1 MADVVIRGA
10 REHNL
15 DDVSLTLPRNRFIC
29 FTGVS
34 GSGKSSLAFD
44 TLYAEGQRRYVES
57 LSSYARQF
65 LGQLPK
71 PDVERVSGLS
81 PAISIAQKAAGQ
93 NVRSTVGTVA
103 EVSDFLRVLFARVAT
118 GFCPKCGRLIVAQ
131 TRAQILERLKVVP
144 KGARL
149 QILAPLVRN
158 QKGSAADLFANL
170 RRKGFRRVR
179 VDGRILSLDD
189 EIALDRRLRH
199 SIDVVVDRLVQ
210 SETIY
215 RRLAEALDL
224 ALQLGKGR
232 AVALIDTSDAGSA
245 ATDGTLD
252 AAESGDGGKA
262 ENVDELDAPPTFV
275 DDLPTSAG
283 TNEREDGETDDA
295 AAFDG
300 LDAAPNDVAKSNN
313 ETEIY
318 FSADYACSHCGISF
332 ERPTPQLFSFNSPQG
347 RCPHCQ
353 GLGVVHTFDPKLLI
367 PDETKS
373 FQQGCV
379 VPIGKW
385 KDMGRWRRHIY
396 QGVADALEKLYNL
409 EKNYVLETAWEELDE
424 RVKKALLWGTGDLR
438 VTFSWRNGA
447 VERKWGGAFEGIIPK
462 MLKQFRE
469 TRNKMI
475 LAAME
480 RFMSSVPCAFCG
492 GKRLNE
498 QASAF
503 RIETKSDA
511 APFAEKKS
519 LTLPELSDLPISD
532 LREFFSELNLDESGQ
547 IVAQDLV
554 KEIRA
559 RLGFLIDVGLG
570 YLSLGRSAPTLS
582 GGEMQRIRLAGQIGG
597 GLVGVL
603 YVLDEPSIGLHPR
616 DNERLIETLTRLRDL
631 GNTVVVVEHDEDTM
645 LASDYLVDF
654 GPGPGVRGG
663 KIVAAGS
670 VADVLQN
677 RRAES
682 LTARFLTGEEEIA
695 VPKERKAPDGRFL
708 VVRGATHHNLKNID
722 VKIPLGGVVCVTGVS
737 GSGKSSLVNDI
748 LKEALARDL
757 NRANGEPGA
766 HRAIEGVEHLNKLIS
781 IDQAPIGRTPR
792 SNPATYIKLFDDIRR
807 LYAETPEARAK
818 GFQPGR
824 FSFNVPGG
832 RCEHCEGN
840 GATKLEMD
848 FLADVW
854 AVCPV
859 CGGRRFNQETRAVKY
874 KGLSI
879 DQALDLDV
887 ETALK
892 HFENI
897 PKIREKLQTLYDVGL
912 GYMKLGQPSPTLSGG
927 EAQRVKLAKELVKR
941 SSGRTLYLLD
951 EPTTGLHFA
960 DVKLLLNVLR
970 SFADAGNTVLIVEH
984 NLDVVKTADW
994 VIDLGPEGGD
1004 GGGRVVAEGTPEEVA
1019 EVAESRTGRALKEFL
1034 SRDRQRLAERL
1045 AEAEAEASRRDEA
1058 VKTVETVEIVKKD
1071 KNGNDG
1077 EDGAAASGE
1086 NANAGGVKVDETV
1099 KTGATDGKDDGPTI
1113 PSVEIEGPIVIVGAC
1128 ENNLQNITVEI
1139 PRDKTTVCCGPSGSG
1154 KSSLAIDV
1162 AYAEGRRRYVESLSS
1177 YARQFL
1183 GQIRKPKVE
1192 KTFGIAPSIAIEQ
1205 KTTSRSPRSTVG
1217 TVSEIQ
1223 DYLRILFAR
1232 LGVPH
1237 CPDCGVPIGTQ
1248 STDQIVA
1255 RILCG
1260 EPDSRLYILA
1270 PLTLEIGD
1278 DYPKLWERLRSQGF
1292 LRVRVDGETH
1302 SLDAPPEIDRRAR
1315 HSVEVVVDRIKLK
1328 GDADDK
1334 AFRGR
1339 VAESVETALD
1349 WGAGVV
1355 RVAKADPAKPERDWE
1370 TTTMSRRLSCESC
1383 GRAFE
1388 PLTPR
1393 HFSFNSPLGWC
1404 PQCEGLGTQTGSNPQ
1419 SFVKDPKLTLAEGAI
1434 SLWSDFRTPTTVA
1447 TLRAFARGLG
1457 LPLDVPFERLDAR
1470 FRRAIFQGTGDR
1482 WFEATAADVEVATR
1496 ATTPEERAAGT
1507 FAPTPLGTP
1516 IAFKFQFKGIYP
1528 ALEEAG
1534 RIAPYYR
1541 SRLEY
1546 RVDECECSACLG
1558 SRLRDDVAAV
1568 RFRDLTLD
1576 QICRTPLGE
1585 LSRFF
1590 ADWEPSPTERKVAGE
1605 VLDEIRAR
1613 LRFLVDVGLD
1623 YLTLSRPAPSLS
1635 GGESQRIRLAAQ
1647 IGSGL
1652 VGVLYVL
1659 DEPTIGL
1666 HPRDNRRLIASLNKL
1681 RDLGNTLLIVEHDR
1695 EVIENADNV
1704 IDFGP
1709 GAGARGGL
1717 VVASGTPD
1725 EVKRN
1730 PNSVTGPYLSGQK
1743 SIPIPI
1749 NRRIID

>member
-1 MADVVIRGA
+1 MADIVIRGA

-15 DDVSLTLPRNRFIC
+15 DDVSLTLPRNRLIC

-81 PAISIAQKAAGQ
+81 PAISIAQKTAGQ

-118 GFCPKCGRLIVAQ
+118 GFCPKCGRPIVAQ
-131 TRAQILERLKVVP
+131 TRGQILERLKVAP
-144 KGARL
+144 NGSRL

-158 QKGSAADLFANL
+158 QKGSSAELFANL

-199 SIDVVVDRLVQ
+199 SVDVVVDRLVQ

-232 AVALIDTSDAGSA
+232 AIALIEPPIDDGDAAGDRA
-245 ATDGTLD
+245 DAIQNDAEFDAPPAFVDDWETD
-252 AAESGDGGKA
+252 AAEREGGD
-262 ENVDELDAPPTFV
+262 VDE
-275 DDLPTSAG
+275 
-283 TNEREDGETDDA
+283 A
-295 AAFDG
+295 ALFDG
-300 LDAAPNDVAKSNN
+300 VAPSLKNVAEFDR

-318 FSADYACSHCGISF
+318 FSADYSCSHCGISF

-353 GLGVVHTFDPKLLI
+353 GLGVVHSFDPKLLI

-424 RVKKALLWGTGDLR
+424 RVKKALLWGAGDLR

-447 VERKWGGAFEGIIPK
+447 VERKWGGSFEGIIPK

-469 TRNKMI
+469 TRNKMA

-480 RFMSSVPCAFCG
+480 RFMSSVPCEFCG

-503 RIETKSDA
+503 RIETKSAA
-511 APFAEKKS
+511 APFVEKKS
-519 LTLPELSDLPISD
+519 FTLPELSDLPISD
-532 LREFFSELNLDESGQ
+532 LREFFSELNLDASGR

-616 DNERLIETLTRLRDL
+616 DNERLIETLTKLRDV

-654 GPGPGVRGG
+654 GPGPGTRGG

-670 VADVLQN
+670 VAEVLQN
-677 RRAES
+677 GRGES
-682 LTARFLTGEEEIA
+682 LTARFLTGEEEIV

-892 HFENI
+892 RFENI
-897 PKIREKLQTLYDVGL
+897 PKIREKLQTLHDVGL

-1019 EVAESRTGRALKEFL
+1019 ENPDSRTGRALKEFL
-1034 SRDRQRLAERL
+1034 SRDRKTLAARL
-1045 AEAEAEASRRDEA
+1045 AEAEAARTAGSSGDGVGKIAEIAEAVGT
-1058 VKTVETVEIVKKD
+1058 VKTVETGGDLGTGNVGEIGANGG
-1071 KNGNDG
+1071 KN
-1077 EDGAAASGE
+1077 A
-1086 NANAGGVKVDETV
+1086 
-1099 KTGATDGKDDGPTI
+1099 GPTI
-1113 PSVEIEGPIVIVGAC
+1113 PSVELEGPIVIVGAC

-1232 LGVPH
+1232 LGTPY

-1292 LRVRVDGETH
+1292 LRVRVDGETFP
-1302 SLDAPPEIDRRAR
+1302 LDAPPEIDRRAR

-1328 GDADDK
+1328 GGADDK

-1339 VAESVETALD
+1339 VAGSVETALD
-1349 WGAGVV
+1349 WGAGRV
-1355 RVAKADPAKPERDWE
+1355 RVAKVDPAKPERDWE
-1370 TTTMSRRLSCESC
+1370 TTTMSRRLSCERC

-1404 PQCEGLGTQTGSNPQ
+1404 PHCEGLGTQTGSSPQ

-1447 TLRAFARGLG
+1447 SLRAFARGFG
-1457 LPLDVPFERLDAR
+1457 APLDVPFERLDAR

-1496 ATTPEERAAGT
+1496 ATTPKERADGA
-1507 FAPTPLGTP
+1507 FSPPPPETP

-1528 ALEEAG
+1528 AIEEAG

-1568 RFRDLTLD
+1568 RFRGLTLD
-1576 QICRTPLGE
+1576 QICRTPIGE
-1585 LSRFF
+1585 LTRFF
-1590 ADWEPSPTERKVAGE
+1590 ADWEPSPTEKRVAGE

-1666 HPRDNRRLIASLNKL
+1666 HPRDNRRLIVSLNKL
-1681 RDLGNTLLIVEHDR
+1681 RDLGNTLLVVEHDR
-1695 EVIENADNV
+1695 EVIENADSV

-1717 VVASGTPD
+1717 VVATGTPD

-1730 PNSVTGPYLSGQK
+1730 PNSVTGPYLSGEK
-1743 SIPIPI
+1743 SIPIPV
-1749 NRRIID
+1749 NRRIIV

>member
-1 MADVVIRGA
+1 
-10 REHNL
+10 
-15 DDVSLTLPRNRFIC
+15 
-29 FTGVS
+29 
-34 GSGKSSLAFD
+34 
-44 TLYAEGQRRYVES
+44 
-57 LSSYARQF
+57 
-65 LGQLPK
+65 
-71 PDVERVSGLS
+71 
-81 PAISIAQKAAGQ
+81 
-93 NVRSTVGTVA
+93 
-103 EVSDFLRVLFARVAT
+103 
-118 GFCPKCGRLIVAQ
+118 
-131 TRAQILERLKVVP
+131 
-144 KGARL
+144 
-149 QILAPLVRN
+149 
-158 QKGSAADLFANL
+158 
-170 RRKGFRRVR
+170 
-179 VDGRILSLDD
+179 
-189 EIALDRRLRH
+189 
-199 SIDVVVDRLVQ
+199 
-210 SETIY
+210 
-215 RRLAEALDL
+215 
-224 ALQLGKGR
+224 
-232 AVALIDTSDAGSA
+232 
-245 ATDGTLD
+245 
-252 AAESGDGGKA
+252 
-262 ENVDELDAPPTFV
+262 
-275 DDLPTSAG
+275 
-283 TNEREDGETDDA
+283 
-295 AAFDG
+295 
-300 LDAAPNDVAKSNN
+300 
-313 ETEIY
+313 
-318 FSADYACSHCGISF
+318 
-332 ERPTPQLFSFNSPQG
+332 
-347 RCPHCQ
+347 
-353 GLGVVHTFDPKLLI
+353 
-367 PDETKS
+367 
-373 FQQGCV
+373 
-379 VPIGKW
+379 
-385 KDMGRWRRHIY
+385 
-396 QGVADALEKLYNL
+396 
-409 EKNYVLETAWEELDE
+409 
-424 RVKKALLWGTGDLR
+424 
-438 VTFSWRNGA
+438 
-447 VERKWGGAFEGIIPK
+447 
-462 MLKQFRE
+462 
-469 TRNKMI
+469 
-475 LAAME
+475 
-480 RFMSSVPCAFCG
+480 
-492 GKRLNE
+492 
-498 QASAF
+498 
-503 RIETKSDA
+503 
-511 APFAEKKS
+511 
-519 LTLPELSDLPISD
+519 
-532 LREFFSELNLDESGQ
+532 
-547 IVAQDLV
+547 
-554 KEIRA
+554 
-559 RLGFLIDVGLG
+559 
-570 YLSLGRSAPTLS
+570 
-582 GGEMQRIRLAGQIGG
+582 
-597 GLVGVL
+597 
-603 YVLDEPSIGLHPR
+603 VLDEPSIGLHPR

-737 GSGKSSLVNDI
+737 GSGKSSLVNDV

-1019 EVAESRTGRALKEFL
+1019 EVPESRTGRALKEFL
-1034 SRDRQRLAERL
+1034 SRDRQKLAERL
-1045 AEAEAEASRRDEA
+1045 AEAEASRRDEG
-1058 VKTVETVEIVKKD
+1058 VNTVKKD
-1071 KNGNDG
+1071 KNGNNG

-1086 NANAGGVKVDETV
+1086 NANVGDGKVDETV
-1099 KTGATDGKDDGPTI
+1099 KNGATGGKDDGPTI

-1260 EPDSRLYILA
+1260 EPGSRLYILA

-1339 VAESVETALD
+1339 VAGSVETA
-1349 WGAGVV
+1349 
-1355 RVAKADPAKPERDWE
+1355 
-1370 TTTMSRRLSCESC
+1370 
-1383 GRAFE
+1383 
-1388 PLTPR
+1388 
-1393 HFSFNSPLGWC
+1393 
-1404 PQCEGLGTQTGSNPQ
+1404 
-1419 SFVKDPKLTLAEGAI
+1419 
-1434 SLWSDFRTPTTVA
+1434 
-1447 TLRAFARGLG
+1447 
-1457 LPLDVPFERLDAR
+1457 
-1470 FRRAIFQGTGDR
+1470 
-1482 WFEATAADVEVATR
+1482 
-1496 ATTPEERAAGT
+1496 
-1507 FAPTPLGTP
+1507 
-1516 IAFKFQFKGIYP
+1516 
-1528 ALEEAG
+1528 
-1534 RIAPYYR
+1534 
-1541 SRLEY
+1541 
-1546 RVDECECSACLG
+1546 
-1558 SRLRDDVAAV
+1558 
-1568 RFRDLTLD
+1568 
-1576 QICRTPLGE
+1576 
-1585 LSRFF
+1585 
-1590 ADWEPSPTERKVAGE
+1590 
-1605 VLDEIRAR
+1605 
-1613 LRFLVDVGLD
+1613 
-1623 YLTLSRPAPSLS
+1623 
-1635 GGESQRIRLAAQ
+1635 
-1647 IGSGL
+1647 
-1652 VGVLYVL
+1652 
-1659 DEPTIGL
+1659 
-1666 HPRDNRRLIASLNKL
+1666 
-1681 RDLGNTLLIVEHDR
+1681 
-1695 EVIENADNV
+1695 
-1704 IDFGP
+1704 
-1709 GAGARGGL
+1709 
-1717 VVASGTPD
+1717 
-1725 EVKRN
+1725 
-1730 PNSVTGPYLSGQK
+1730 
-1743 SIPIPI
+1743 
-1749 NRRIID
+1749 

>member
-1 MADVVIRGA
+1 MADIVIRGA

-15 DDVSLTLPRNRFIC
+15 DDVSLTLPRNRLIC

-81 PAISIAQKAAGQ
+81 PAISIAQKTAGQ

-118 GFCPKCGRLIVAQ
+118 GFCPKCGRPIVAQ
-131 TRAQILERLKVVP
+131 TRGQILERLKVAP
-144 KGARL
+144 NGSRL

-158 QKGSAADLFANL
+158 QKGSSAELFANL

-199 SIDVVVDRLVQ
+199 SVDVVVDRLVQ

-232 AVALIDTSDAGSA
+232 AIALIEPPTDDGDAAGDRA
-245 ATDGTLD
+245 DATPNDAEFDAPPAFVDDWETD
-252 AAESGDGGKA
+252 AAEREGGD
-262 ENVDELDAPPTFV
+262 VDE
-275 DDLPTSAG
+275 
-283 TNEREDGETDDA
+283 A
-295 AAFDG
+295 ALFDG
-300 LDAAPNDVAKSNN
+300 VAPSVKNVAESGR

-318 FSADYACSHCGISF
+318 FSADYSCSHCGISF

-353 GLGVVHTFDPKLLI
+353 GLGVVHSFDPKLLI

-424 RVKKALLWGTGDLR
+424 RVKKALLWGSGDLR

-447 VERKWGGAFEGIIPK
+447 VERKWGGSFEGIIPK

-469 TRNKMI
+469 TRNKMA

-480 RFMSSVPCAFCG
+480 RFMSSVPCEFCG

-503 RIETKSDA
+503 RIETKSTA
-511 APFAEKKS
+511 APFVEKKS
-519 LTLPELSDLPISD
+519 FTLPELSDLPISD
-532 LREFFSELNLDESGQ
+532 LREFFSELNLDASGR

-616 DNERLIETLTRLRDL
+616 DNERLIKTLTKLRDV

-654 GPGPGVRGG
+654 GPGPGTRGG

-670 VADVLQN
+670 VAEVLQN
-677 RRAES
+677 GREES

-892 HFENI
+892 RFENI
-897 PKIREKLQTLYDVGL
+897 PKIREKLQTLHDVGL

-1019 EVAESRTGRALKEFL
+1019 ENPDSRTGRALKEFL
-1034 SRDRQRLAERL
+1034 SRDRKTLAARR
-1045 AEAEAEASRRDEA
+1045 AEAEAARTAGSSDGEIGKTAEIVGT
-1058 VKTVETVEIVKKD
+1058 VKTVEADADVETGKVGEIEANGG
-1071 KNGNDG
+1071 KN
-1077 EDGAAASGE
+1077 A
-1086 NANAGGVKVDETV
+1086 
-1099 KTGATDGKDDGPTI
+1099 GPTI
-1113 PSVEIEGPIVIVGAC
+1113 PSVELEGPIVIVGAC

-1232 LGVPH
+1232 LGTPY

-1292 LRVRVDGETH
+1292 LRVRVDGETFP
-1302 SLDAPPEIDRRAR
+1302 LDAPPEIDRRAR

-1328 GDADDK
+1328 GGADDK

-1339 VAESVETALD
+1339 VAGSVETALD
-1349 WGAGVV
+1349 WGAGRV

-1370 TTTMSRRLSCESC
+1370 TTTMSRRLSCERC

-1404 PQCEGLGTQTGSNPQ
+1404 PHCEGLGTQTGSSPQ

-1447 TLRAFARGLG
+1447 SLRAFARGLG
-1457 LPLDVPFERLDAR
+1457 APLDVPFERLDAR

-1482 WFEATAADVEVATR
+1482 WFEATAADVEIATR
-1496 ATTPEERAAGT
+1496 ATTPKERADGALS
-1507 FAPTPLGTP
+1507 TPPPETP

-1528 ALEEAG
+1528 AIEEAG

-1568 RFRDLTLD
+1568 RFRGLTLD
-1576 QICRTPLGE
+1576 QICRTPIGE
-1585 LSRFF
+1585 LTRFF
-1590 ADWEPSPTERKVAGE
+1590 ADWEPSPTEKRVAGE

-1681 RDLGNTLLIVEHDR
+1681 RDLGNTLLVVEHDR
-1695 EVIENADNV
+1695 EVIENADSV

-1717 VVASGTPD
+1717 VVATGTPD

-1730 PNSVTGPYLSGQK
+1730 PNSVTGPYLSGKK
-1743 SIPIPI
+1743 SIPIPV
-1749 NRRIID
+1749 NRRIIM

>member
-1 MADVVIRGA
+1 
-10 REHNL
+10 
-15 DDVSLTLPRNRFIC
+15 
-29 FTGVS
+29 
-34 GSGKSSLAFD
+34 
-44 TLYAEGQRRYVES
+44 
-57 LSSYARQF
+57 
-65 LGQLPK
+65 
-71 PDVERVSGLS
+71 
-81 PAISIAQKAAGQ
+81 
-93 NVRSTVGTVA
+93 
-103 EVSDFLRVLFARVAT
+103 
-118 GFCPKCGRLIVAQ
+118 
-131 TRAQILERLKVVP
+131 
-144 KGARL
+144 
-149 QILAPLVRN
+149 
-158 QKGSAADLFANL
+158 
-170 RRKGFRRVR
+170 
-179 VDGRILSLDD
+179 
-189 EIALDRRLRH
+189 
-199 SIDVVVDRLVQ
+199 
-210 SETIY
+210 
-215 RRLAEALDL
+215 
-224 ALQLGKGR
+224 
-232 AVALIDTSDAGSA
+232 
-245 ATDGTLD
+245 
-252 AAESGDGGKA
+252 
-262 ENVDELDAPPTFV
+262 
-275 DDLPTSAG
+275 
-283 TNEREDGETDDA
+283 
-295 AAFDG
+295 
-300 LDAAPNDVAKSNN
+300 
-313 ETEIY
+313 
-318 FSADYACSHCGISF
+318 
-332 ERPTPQLFSFNSPQG
+332 
-347 RCPHCQ
+347 
-353 GLGVVHTFDPKLLI
+353 
-367 PDETKS
+367 
-373 FQQGCV
+373 
-379 VPIGKW
+379 
-385 KDMGRWRRHIY
+385 
-396 QGVADALEKLYNL
+396 
-409 EKNYVLETAWEELDE
+409 
-424 RVKKALLWGTGDLR
+424 
-438 VTFSWRNGA
+438 
-447 VERKWGGAFEGIIPK
+447 
-462 MLKQFRE
+462 
-469 TRNKMI
+469 
-475 LAAME
+475 
-480 RFMSSVPCAFCG
+480 
-492 GKRLNE
+492 
-498 QASAF
+498 
-503 RIETKSDA
+503 
-511 APFAEKKS
+511 
-519 LTLPELSDLPISD
+519 
-532 LREFFSELNLDESGQ
+532 
-547 IVAQDLV
+547 
-554 KEIRA
+554 
-559 RLGFLIDVGLG
+559 
-570 YLSLGRSAPTLS
+570 
-582 GGEMQRIRLAGQIGG
+582 
-597 GLVGVL
+597 
-603 YVLDEPSIGLHPR
+603 
-616 DNERLIETLTRLRDL
+616 
-631 GNTVVVVEHDEDTM
+631 
-645 LASDYLVDF
+645 
-654 GPGPGVRGG
+654 
-663 KIVAAGS
+663 
-670 VADVLQN
+670 
-677 RRAES
+677 
-682 LTARFLTGEEEIA
+682 
-695 VPKERKAPDGRFL
+695 
-708 VVRGATHHNLKNID
+708 
-722 VKIPLGGVVCVTGVS
+722 
-737 GSGKSSLVNDI
+737 
-748 LKEALARDL
+748 
-757 NRANGEPGA
+757 
-766 HRAIEGVEHLNKLIS
+766 
-781 IDQAPIGRTPR
+781 
-792 SNPATYIKLFDDIRR
+792 
-807 LYAETPEARAK
+807 
-818 GFQPGR
+818 
-824 FSFNVPGG
+824 
-832 RCEHCEGN
+832 
-840 GATKLEMD
+840 MD

-1019 EVAESRTGRALKEFL
+1019 EVPESRTGRALKEFL
-1034 SRDRQRLAERL
+1034 SRDRKTLAERCVG
-1045 AEAEAEASRRDEA
+1045 AEMLCCDES
-1058 VKTVETVEIVKKD
+1058 VKTGKKRKTVDGEVGKIGKTVETDAV
-1071 KNGNDG
+1071 G
-1077 EDGAAASGE
+1077 
-1086 NANAGGVKVDETV
+1086 
-1099 KTGATDGKDDGPTI
+1099 DGPTI

-1339 VAESVETALD
+1339 VAGSVETALD

-1355 RVAKADPAKPERDWE
+1355 RVAKADPEKPERDWE

-1404 PQCEGLGTQTGSNPQ
+1404 PHCEGLGTQTGSSPQ
-1419 SFVKDPKLTLAEGAI
+1419 SFVKDPKLTLAEGAV

-1447 TLRAFARGLG
+1447 SLRAFARGLG

-1470 FRRAIFQGTGDR
+1470 FRRAIFQGTGER
-1482 WFEATAADVEVATR
+1482 WFEATAADVEVGRR

-1507 FAPTPLGTP
+1507 FAATPAGTP

-1568 RFRDLTLD
+1568 RFQDLTLD

-1585 LSRFF
+1585 LARFF

-1725 EVKRN
+1725 EVKRD
-1730 PNSVTGPYLSGQK
+1730 PNSVTGPYLSGEK
-1743 SIPIPI
+1743 SIPIPV
-1749 NRRIID
+1749 NRRIIM

>member
-15 DDVSLTLPRNRFIC
+15 DDVSLTLPRNRLIC

-81 PAISIAQKAAGQ
+81 PAISIAQKTAGQ

-118 GFCPKCGRLIVAQ
+118 GFCPKCGRPIVAQ

-149 QILAPLVRN
+149 QILAPLLRN

-179 VDGRILSLDD
+179 VDGRMLSLDD
-189 EIALDRRLRH
+189 EISLDRRLRH
-199 SIDVVVDRLVQ
+199 SVDVVVDRLVQ

-232 AVALIDTSDAGSA
+232 ALALIEAAEAGTADAPN
-245 ATDGTLD
+245 GTTD
-252 AAESGDGGKA
+252 AAAIATENGDGA
-262 ENVDELDAPPTFV
+262 ELDAPPAFV
-275 DDLPTSAG
+275 DDLPANAG

-295 AAFDG
+295 ALFDG
-300 LDAAPNDVAKSNN
+300 LDAAPKTSAKSTG

-353 GLGVVHTFDPKLLI
+353 GLGVVHSFDPKLLI

-424 RVKKALLWGTGDLR
+424 RVKKALLWGAGDLH
-438 VTFSWRNGA
+438 VTFSWRNGS
-447 VERKWGGAFEGIIPK
+447 VERKWGGSFEGIIPK

-480 RFMSSVPCAFCG
+480 RYMSSVPCAFCG

-519 LTLPELSDLPISD
+519 FTLPELSDLPISD
-532 LREFFSELNLDESGQ
+532 LREFFCELNLDDSGQ

-654 GPGPGVRGG
+654 GPGPGIRGG

-757 NRANGEPGA
+757 NRANGDPGA

-1004 GGGRVVAEGTPEEVA
+1004 GGGRVVAEGTPEEIA

-1034 SRDRQRLAERL
+1034 SRDRKTLAERCVG
-1045 AEAEAEASRRDEA
+1045 AEALRCDESVKTGKVGKKRGVKDGETGEREA
-1058 VKTVETVEIVKKD
+1058 VEV
-1071 KNGNDG
+1071 G
-1077 EDGAAASGE
+1077 
-1086 NANAGGVKVDETV
+1086 KVDATV
-1099 KTGATDGKDDGPTI
+1099 KTGAPGAENDGPTI

-1260 EPDSRLYILA
+1260 EPGSRLYILA

-1328 GDADDK
+1328 GNADDK

-1339 VAESVETALD
+1339 VAGSVETALD

-1355 RVAKADPAKPERDWE
+1355 RVAKADPEKPERDWE
-1370 TTTMSRRLSCESC
+1370 MTTMSRRLSCESC

-1388 PLTPR
+1388 QLTPR

-1404 PQCEGLGTQTGSNPQ
+1404 PHCEGLGTQTGSNPQ
-1419 SFVKDPKLTLAEGAI
+1419 SFVKDPKLTLAEGAV

-1447 TLRAFARGLG
+1447 SLRAFARGLG

-1482 WFEATAADVEVATR
+1482 WFEATAADFEVAIR
-1496 ATTPEERAAGT
+1496 ATTAEERAAGT
-1507 FAPTPLGTP
+1507 FAPTPPGTP
-1516 IAFKFQFKGIYP
+1516 TAFKFQFKGIYP

-1568 RFRDLTLD
+1568 RFQDLTLD

-1585 LSRFF
+1585 LARFF

-1725 EVKRN
+1725 EVKRD
-1730 PNSVTGPYLSGQK
+1730 PNSVTGPYLSGAK
-1743 SIPIPI
+1743 SIPIPV
-1749 NRRIID
+1749 NRRIIG

>member
-15 DDVSLTLPRNRFIC
+15 DDVSLTLPRNRLIC

-118 GFCPKCGRLIVAQ
+118 GFCPKCGRPIVSQ

-199 SIDVVVDRLVQ
+199 SVDVVVDRLVQ

-232 AVALIDTSDAGSA
+232 AVALIDTSDAGSV

-275 DDLPTSAG
+275 DDWPTSAG

-300 LDAAPNDVAKSNN
+300 LDAAPNVVEKSNV

-469 TRNKMI
+469 TRNKMM

-511 APFAEKKS
+511 ATFAEKKS

-603 YVLDEPSIGLHPR
+603 YVLDEPSIGLH
-616 DNERLIETLTRLRDL
+616 
-631 GNTVVVVEHDEDTM
+631 
-645 LASDYLVDF
+645 
-654 GPGPGVRGG
+654 
-663 KIVAAGS
+663 
-670 VADVLQN
+670 
-677 RRAES
+677 
-682 LTARFLTGEEEIA
+682 
-695 VPKERKAPDGRFL
+695 
-708 VVRGATHHNLKNID
+708 
-722 VKIPLGGVVCVTGVS
+722 
-737 GSGKSSLVNDI
+737 
-748 LKEALARDL
+748 
-757 NRANGEPGA
+757 
-766 HRAIEGVEHLNKLIS
+766 
-781 IDQAPIGRTPR
+781 
-792 SNPATYIKLFDDIRR
+792 
-807 LYAETPEARAK
+807 
-818 GFQPGR
+818 
-824 FSFNVPGG
+824 
-832 RCEHCEGN
+832 
-840 GATKLEMD
+840 
-848 FLADVW
+848 
-854 AVCPV
+854 
-859 CGGRRFNQETRAVKY
+859 
-874 KGLSI
+874 
-879 DQALDLDV
+879 
-887 ETALK
+887 
-892 HFENI
+892 
-897 PKIREKLQTLYDVGL
+897 
-912 GYMKLGQPSPTLSGG
+912 
-927 EAQRVKLAKELVKR
+927 
-941 SSGRTLYLLD
+941 
-951 EPTTGLHFA
+951 
-960 DVKLLLNVLR
+960 
-970 SFADAGNTVLIVEH
+970 
-984 NLDVVKTADW
+984 
-994 VIDLGPEGGD
+994 
-1004 GGGRVVAEGTPEEVA
+1004 
-1019 EVAESRTGRALKEFL
+1019 
-1034 SRDRQRLAERL
+1034 
-1045 AEAEAEASRRDEA
+1045 
-1058 VKTVETVEIVKKD
+1058 
-1071 KNGNDG
+1071 
-1077 EDGAAASGE
+1077 
-1086 NANAGGVKVDETV
+1086 
-1099 KTGATDGKDDGPTI
+1099 
-1113 PSVEIEGPIVIVGAC
+1113 
-1128 ENNLQNITVEI
+1128 
-1139 PRDKTTVCCGPSGSG
+1139 
-1154 KSSLAIDV
+1154 
-1162 AYAEGRRRYVESLSS
+1162 
-1177 YARQFL
+1177 
-1183 GQIRKPKVE
+1183 
-1192 KTFGIAPSIAIEQ
+1192 
-1205 KTTSRSPRSTVG
+1205 
-1217 TVSEIQ
+1217 
-1223 DYLRILFAR
+1223 
-1232 LGVPH
+1232 
-1237 CPDCGVPIGTQ
+1237 
-1248 STDQIVA
+1248 
-1255 RILCG
+1255 
-1260 EPDSRLYILA
+1260 
-1270 PLTLEIGD
+1270 
-1278 DYPKLWERLRSQGF
+1278 
-1292 LRVRVDGETH
+1292 
-1302 SLDAPPEIDRRAR
+1302 
-1315 HSVEVVVDRIKLK
+1315 
-1328 GDADDK
+1328 
-1334 AFRGR
+1334 
-1339 VAESVETALD
+1339 
-1349 WGAGVV
+1349 
-1355 RVAKADPAKPERDWE
+1355 
-1370 TTTMSRRLSCESC
+1370 
-1383 GRAFE
+1383 
-1388 PLTPR
+1388 
-1393 HFSFNSPLGWC
+1393 
-1404 PQCEGLGTQTGSNPQ
+1404 
-1419 SFVKDPKLTLAEGAI
+1419 
-1434 SLWSDFRTPTTVA
+1434 
-1447 TLRAFARGLG
+1447 
-1457 LPLDVPFERLDAR
+1457 
-1470 FRRAIFQGTGDR
+1470 
-1482 WFEATAADVEVATR
+1482 
-1496 ATTPEERAAGT
+1496 
-1507 FAPTPLGTP
+1507 
-1516 IAFKFQFKGIYP
+1516 
-1528 ALEEAG
+1528 
-1534 RIAPYYR
+1534 
-1541 SRLEY
+1541 
-1546 RVDECECSACLG
+1546 
-1558 SRLRDDVAAV
+1558 
-1568 RFRDLTLD
+1568 
-1576 QICRTPLGE
+1576 
-1585 LSRFF
+1585 
-1590 ADWEPSPTERKVAGE
+1590 
-1605 VLDEIRAR
+1605 
-1613 LRFLVDVGLD
+1613 
-1623 YLTLSRPAPSLS
+1623 
-1635 GGESQRIRLAAQ
+1635 
-1647 IGSGL
+1647 
-1652 VGVLYVL
+1652 
-1659 DEPTIGL
+1659 
-1666 HPRDNRRLIASLNKL
+1666 
-1681 RDLGNTLLIVEHDR
+1681 
-1695 EVIENADNV
+1695 
-1704 IDFGP
+1704 
-1709 GAGARGGL
+1709 
-1717 VVASGTPD
+1717 
-1725 EVKRN
+1725 
-1730 PNSVTGPYLSGQK
+1730 
-1743 SIPIPI
+1743 
-1749 NRRIID
+1749 

>member
-15 DDVSLTLPRNRFIC
+15 DDVSLTLPRNRLIC

-118 GFCPKCGRLIVAQ
+118 GFCPKCGRPIVAQ

-179 VDGRILSLDD
+179 VDGRTLSLDD
-189 EIALDRRLRH
+189 EILLDRRLRH
-199 SIDVVVDRLVQ
+199 SVDVVVDRMVQ

-232 AVALIDTSDAGSA
+232 AVALIETSGV
-245 ATDGTLD
+245 ATDSENAETN
-252 AAESGDGGKA
+252 AAENLVGA
-262 ENVDELDAPPTFV
+262 ELDAPPAFV
-275 DDLPTSAG
+275 DDLPSSAG
-283 TNEREDGETDDA
+283 ANEREDGETDDA

-300 LDAAPNDVAKSNN
+300 LDAAPENVAKSNG

-353 GLGVVHTFDPKLLI
+353 GLGVVHSFDPKLLI

-424 RVKKALLWGTGDLR
+424 RVKKALLWGAGDLH
-438 VTFSWRNGA
+438 VTFSWRNGS
-447 VERKWGGAFEGIIPK
+447 VERKWGGSFEGIIPK

-480 RFMSSVPCAFCG
+480 RYMSSVPCAFCG

-519 LTLPELSDLPISD
+519 FSLPELSDLPISD
-532 LREFFSELNLDESGQ
+532 LREFFSELNLDDSGQ

-737 GSGKSSLVNDI
+737 GSGKSSLVNDV

-1019 EVAESRTGRALKEFL
+1019 EVPESRTGRALKEFL
-1034 SRDRQRLAERL
+1034 SRDRQKLAERCVG
-1045 AEAEAEASRRDEA
+1045 AEALRRHED
-1058 VKTVETVEIVKKD
+1058 VKTDKKGKGDKKSDVE
-1071 KNGNDG
+1071 
-1077 EDGAAASGE
+1077 SG
-1086 NANAGGVKVDETV
+1086 KVGETV
-1099 KTGATDGKDDGPTI
+1099 KTGDSPTI

-1260 EPDSRLYILA
+1260 EPGSRLYILA

-1339 VAESVETALD
+1339 VAGSVETALD

-1404 PQCEGLGTQTGSNPQ
+1404 PHCEGLGTQTGSNPQ

-1482 WFEATAADVEVATR
+1482 WFEATAADVEVAIR

-1507 FAPTPLGTP
+1507 FAPTPPGTP
-1516 IAFKFQFKGIYP
+1516 VAFKFQFKGVYP

-1585 LSRFF
+1585 LARFF
-1590 ADWEPSPTERKVAGE
+1590 ADWEPSPTEKKVAGE

-1725 EVKRN
+1725 EVKRD
-1730 PNSVTGPYLSGQK
+1730 PNSVTGPYLSGKK
-1743 SIPIPI
+1743 SIPIPV
-1749 NRRIID
+1749 NRRVIG

>member
-1 MADVVIRGA
+1 PETTERG
-10 REHNL
+10 
-15 DDVSLTLPRNRFIC
+15 
-29 FTGVS
+29 G
-34 GSGKSSLAFD
+34 
-44 TLYAEGQRRYVES
+44 
-57 LSSYARQF
+57 
-65 LGQLPK
+65 
-71 PDVERVSGLS
+71 
-81 PAISIAQKAAGQ
+81 
-93 NVRSTVGTVA
+93 
-103 EVSDFLRVLFARVAT
+103 
-118 GFCPKCGRLIVAQ
+118 
-131 TRAQILERLKVVP
+131 
-144 KGARL
+144 
-149 QILAPLVRN
+149 
-158 QKGSAADLFANL
+158 
-170 RRKGFRRVR
+170 
-179 VDGRILSLDD
+179 
-189 EIALDRRLRH
+189 
-199 SIDVVVDRLVQ
+199 
-210 SETIY
+210 
-215 RRLAEALDL
+215 AEA
-224 ALQLGKGR
+224 
-232 AVALIDTSDAGSA
+232 
-245 ATDGTLD
+245 
-252 AAESGDGGKA
+252 
-262 ENVDELDAPPTFV
+262 
-275 DDLPTSAG
+275 
-283 TNEREDGETDDA
+283 DDA
-295 AAFDG
+295 ALFDG
-300 LDAAPNDVAKSNN
+300 FDAAPENDAKSND

-396 QGVADALEKLYNL
+396 QGVADALEKLYGL

-424 RVKKALLWGTGDLR
+424 RVKKALLWGAGDLR

-447 VERKWGGAFEGIIPK
+447 VERKWGGSFEGIIPK

-519 LTLPELSDLPISD
+519 FTLPELSDLPISD
-532 LREFFSELNLDESGQ
+532 LREFFSELNLDESGR

-570 YLSLGRSAPTLS
+570 YLSLGRPAPTLS
-582 GGEMQRIRLAGQIGG
+582 GGETQRIRLAGQIGG

-670 VADVLQN
+670 VAEVLRN
-677 RRAES
+677 GRAES

-695 VPKERKAPDGRFL
+695 VPKERKAADGRFL
-708 VVRGATHHNLKNID
+708 VVRGATHHNLKDID

-757 NRANGEPGA
+757 NRANGDPGA

-1004 GGGRVVAEGTPEEVA
+1004 GGGRVVAEGTPEQVA
-1019 EVAESRTGRALKEFL
+1019 EVSESRTGRALKEFL
-1034 SRDRQRLAERL
+1034 SRDRKKLAERL
-1045 AEAEAEASRRDEA
+1045 AEAEAAKRDGDI
-1058 VKTVETVEIVKKD
+1058 KSGKKREIVK
-1071 KNGNDG
+1071 
-1077 EDGAAASGE
+1077 
-1086 NANAGGVKVDETV
+1086 
-1099 KTGATDGKDDGPTI
+1099 TDGGPTI

-1260 EPDSRLYILA
+1260 EPGSRLYILA

-1328 GDADDK
+1328 GGADDK

-1339 VAESVETALD
+1339 VAGSVETALD

-1355 RVAKADPAKPERDWE
+1355 RVAKADPEKPERDWE

-1404 PQCEGLGTQTGSNPQ
+1404 PHCEGLGTQTGSSPQ
-1419 SFVKDPKLTLAEGAI
+1419 SFVKDPKLTLAEGAV
-1434 SLWSDFRTPTTVA
+1434 SLWSDFRTPTTA
-1447 TLRAFARGLG
+1447 ASLRAFARGLG

-1482 WFEATAADVEVATR
+1482 WFEATAADVEAATR

-1507 FAPTPLGTP
+1507 FSPTPPGTP
-1516 IAFKFQFKGIYP
+1516 TAFKFQFKGIYP

-1585 LSRFF
+1585 LARFF
-1590 ADWEPSPTERKVAGE
+1590 ADWEPSPTEKRVAGE

-1695 EVIENADNV
+1695 EVIENADHV

-1725 EVKRN
+1725 EVKRDS
-1730 PNSVTGPYLSGQK
+1730 NSVTGPYLSGEK
-1743 SIPIPI
+1743 SIPIPS
-1749 NRRIID
+1749 NRRILT

>member
-15 DDVSLTLPRNRFIC
+15 ADVSLTLPRNRLIC

-81 PAISIAQKAAGQ
+81 PAISIAQKTAGQ

-118 GFCPKCGRLIVAQ
+118 GFCPKCGRLIAAQ
-131 TRAQILERLKVVP
+131 TRGQILERLKVAP
-144 KGARL
+144 IGSRL
-149 QILAPLVRN
+149 QILAPLIRN

-189 EIALDRRLRH
+189 EILLDRRLRH
-199 SIDVVVDRLVQ
+199 SVDVVVDRLIR
-210 SETIY
+210 SETVY
-215 RRLAEALDL
+215 RRMAEALDL

-232 AVALIDTSDAGSA
+232 AIALIEAPDAETNAEA
-245 ATDGTLD
+245 A
-252 AAESGDGGKA
+252 
-262 ENVDELDAPPTFV
+262 ELDALPEFV
-275 DDLPTSAG
+275 DDLPPGVG
-283 TNEREDGETDDA
+283 TAEREDGEADDA
-295 AAFDG
+295 TLFDG
-300 LDAAPNDVAKSNN
+300 VDAAPANVAKSNG

-424 RVKKALLWGTGDLR
+424 RVKKALLWGAGDLR

-447 VERKWGGAFEGIIPK
+447 VERKWGGSFEGIIPK

-503 RIETKSDA
+503 RIETKSTA

-519 LTLPELSDLPISD
+519 FTLPELSDLPISD
-532 LREFFSELNLDESGQ
+532 LREFFSELNLDESGR

-570 YLSLGRSAPTLS
+570 YLSLGRPAPTLS

-616 DNERLIETLTRLRDL
+616 DNERLIGTLTKLRDL

-670 VADVLQN
+670 VAEVLKN
-677 RRAES
+677 GRAES

-792 SNPATYIKLFDDIRR
+792 SNPATYIKLFDDIRK

-840 GATKLEMD
+840 GATKLEME

-859 CGGRRFNQETRAVKY
+859 CGGRRFNQETRAVKF
-874 KGLSI
+874 KGMSI

-892 HFENI
+892 RFENI

-970 SFADAGNTVLIVEH
+970 SFADAGNTVLVVEH

-1004 GGGRVVAEGTPEEVA
+1004 GGGRVVAEGTPEEIA
-1019 EVAESRTGRALKEFL
+1019 EVPESRTGRALKEFFE
-1034 SRDRQRLAERL
+1034 RDREKLAERL
-1045 AEAEAEASRRDEA
+1045 AEARAENRDG
-1058 VKTVETVEIVKKD
+1058 VKTC
-1071 KNGNDG
+1071 
-1077 EDGAAASGE
+1077 
-1086 NANAGGVKVDETV
+1086 ETV
-1099 KTGATDGKDDGPTI
+1099 KIGGATI
-1113 PSVEIEGPIVIVGAC
+1113 PSVEIEEPITIVGAC

-1154 KSSLAIDV
+1154 KSSFAIDV

-1232 LGVPH
+1232 LGVPY

-1255 RILCG
+1255 RILDG

-1292 LRVRVDGETH
+1292 LRVRVDGETR
-1302 SLDAPPEIDRRAR
+1302 SLESPPEIDRRAR

-1328 GDADDK
+1328 GDSHDK

-1339 VAESVETALD
+1339 VAGSVETALD

-1355 RVAKADPAKPERDWE
+1355 RVAKADPEKPERDWE
-1370 TTTMSRRLSCESC
+1370 TTTMSRRLSCERC

-1404 PQCEGLGTQTGSNPQ
+1404 PHCEGLGTQTGSNPQ

-1434 SLWSDFRTPTTVA
+1434 ALWSDFRTPTTVA
-1447 TLRAFARGLG
+1447 SLRAFARGLG
-1457 LPLDVPFERLDAR
+1457 APLDVPFERLDAR

-1482 WFEATAADVEVATR
+1482 WFEATAADVEAATR

-1507 FAPTPLGTP
+1507 FSPTPPGTP
-1516 IAFKFQFKGIYP
+1516 IAFKFQYKGIYP
-1528 ALEEAG
+1528 AIEEAG

-1546 RVDECECSACLG
+1546 RVDENECSACLG

-1585 LSRFF
+1585 LARFF
-1590 ADWEPSPTERKVAGE
+1590 ADWEPSPTEKRVAGE

-1725 EVKRN
+1725 EVKRDS
-1730 PNSVTGPYLSGQK
+1730 NSVTGPYLSGEK
-1743 SIPIPI
+1743 SIPIPS
-1749 NRRIID
+1749 NRRILM